1 MVKSM
6 KEVLSKSS
14 RQTCEDSSNATGS
27 PALELGAMHYAT
39 LDGQMILPLGQAP
52 APAKVLVRA
61 GYGKDLVTSVTYGPH
76 GSGSYW
82 SAVLTSSLVSRLR
95 LATASRG
102 ATLFSLTWKER
113 ATPSGRLIPALRAS
127 AHHTSGNGCTSW
139 PTATKEDARSRKRH
153 GYMLKGNAGTTLT
166 DAAEMVAPRTSPAV
180 HDAKGTDYNRYSE
193 IGREGNRHHALQDQA
208 QLANWATPTSRDHK
222 DSPNSLE
229 QVEVNCLLGRQALLT
244 ASGPTLSGSGA
255 AIRSTGQLNP
265 AHSRWLM
272 GLPPEWDDCA
282 VTAMQLLPRKR
293 KRS

>member
-1 MVKSM
+1 
-6 KEVLSKSS
+6 
-14 RQTCEDSSNATGS
+14 
-27 PALELGAMHYAT
+27 MHYAT

-52 APAKVLVRA
+52 APAKVSVRA

-139 PTATKEDARSRKRH
+139 PTTTKEDARLSKRP

-166 DAAEMVAPRTSPAV
+166 DAAEMVAPWTSPAE

-208 QLANWATPTSRDHK
+208 QLTTWATPSSRDWK
-222 DSPNSLE
+222 DTVGMSTTGIDPDGSMRTRLDQLPRQVALTVSGKTPN
-229 QVEVNCLLGRQALLT
+229 
-244 ASGPTLSGSGA
+244 GSGA
-255 AIRSTGQLNP
+255 GTGNSGQLNP
-265 AHSRWLM
+265 AHPRWLQ
-272 GLPPEWDDCA
+272 GLPRVWDDCA
-282 VTAMQLLPRKR
+282 AMVMRSALHRRKR
-293 KRS
+293 L